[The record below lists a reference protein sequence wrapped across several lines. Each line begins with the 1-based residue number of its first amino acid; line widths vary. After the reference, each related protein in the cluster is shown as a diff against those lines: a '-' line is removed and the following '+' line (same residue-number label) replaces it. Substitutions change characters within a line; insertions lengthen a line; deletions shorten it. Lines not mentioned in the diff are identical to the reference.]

1 MQAWGIVRLVQ
12 IFMLSLQMV
21 SNFLRISYQE
31 HIKNSIPYSLAL
43 RLSRIYSPEKDFKGH
58 VDRLKEW
65 FLARD
70 YPENVVNQLIN
81 VHVFVKGQPSR
92 INPQNGIRFVVTYH
106 PKVSNF
112 ES

>member
-1 MQAWGIVRLVQ
+1 MQAWGIVQLVQ

-21 SNFLRISYQE
+21 SNFSGISYQE

-43 RLSRIYSPEKDFKGH
+43 RLSRIYSREKDFKGH
-58 VDRLKEW
+58 VDQLKKW

-70 YPENVVNQLIN
+70 YPENVVNEQIN
-81 VHVFVKGQPSR
+81 EHVFVKGQPSR
-92 INPQNGIRFVVTYH
+92 IIPQNGIRFVVTCH